1 MLEQDDSDNNI
12 PNENEVFIYV
22 NEGKIDNESYL
33 SEATI
38 DYLSNVVFK
47 IILNKKESEK
57 KSKEIKKTKRKK
69 KAKRMK
75 KAKKMKI
82 A

>member
-12 PNENEVFIYV
+12 PNENEGFIDV

>member
-12 PNENEVFIYV
+12 PNENEVFIDA

-57 KSKEIKKTKRKK
+57 KSKEIKKQKERRKQRK
-69 KAKRMK
+69 
-75 KAKKMKI
+75 
-82 A
+82 

>member
-12 PNENEVFIYV
+12 PIENEG
-22 NEGKIDNESYL
+22 NIDNESYL

-57 KSKEIKKTKRKK
+57 KSKEIKKQKERRKQK
-69 KAKRMK
+69 E
-75 KAKKMKI
+75 
-82 A
+82 